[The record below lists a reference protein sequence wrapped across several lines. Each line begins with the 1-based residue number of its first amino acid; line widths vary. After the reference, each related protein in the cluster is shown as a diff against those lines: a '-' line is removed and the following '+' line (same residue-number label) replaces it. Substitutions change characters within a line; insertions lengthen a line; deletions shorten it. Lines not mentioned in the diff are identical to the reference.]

1 MPTGECV
8 PYLESKCHPLLI
20 PKHSIIGGICHIAT
34 LGIPYVLM
42 DDSWPGFTNT
52 DEECIAC
59 KGPPGAN
66 GCREIETIYR
76 CAENVKVMHSSET
89 EYQPEAIA
97 ISYF

>member
-1 MPTGECV
+1 
-8 PYLESKCHPLLI
+8 
-20 PKHSIIGGICHIAT
+20 
-34 LGIPYVLM
+34 M

-97 ISYF
+97 ISYFWYKVDCLVLITIGDMWEMFWMVNSAMKMCIFA